1 MWNISK
7 FLEINQNFTTIN
19 GEYTYR
25 ETILILI
32 CTLLFLI
39 ALIEFFLLI
48 FLGNSKKDK
57 IEKR

>member
-1 MWNISK
+1 MWNINK
-7 FLEINQNFTTIN
+7 FLEIQQNHTSITTD
-19 GEYTYR
+19 YTYR

-32 CTLLFLI
+32 CVILFLI

>member
-1 MWNISK
+1 MWNINK
-7 FLEINQNFTTIN
+7 FLEINQNFTPIN

-32 CTLLFLI
+32 CVILFLI
-39 ALIEFFLLI
+39 ALIEFYLLI
-48 FLGNSKKDK
+48 FLRNSKKDK